1 MKQRITLVILIAV
14 LVALPLVPGTPE
26 FWITQLNYIGLASL
40 VSLGLVLLTGVGGL
54 TSFGQAAF
62 VGIGAYATAV
72 YTTRYGGSP
81 WVGLLIGLALTGG
94 LALFIGAITLRLS
107 GHYLPLGTIAWGIAL
122 YFLFGNI
129 EWLGKYDG
137 ISGIEPLDFLGVSL
151 ASGRR
156 MFYMIWGLLLLAVL
170 ATSNLLDSRPGRAIR
185 ALKSGAA
192 MAESFGVHT
201 AGYKVII
208 FVYAAL
214 LASVSGWLFAHMQR
228 AVSPNPFG
236 LLQGISYLFMAVVG
250 GAGYVWGALMGSAVI
265 LTLRDQIQNLAPRL
279 LHTDAN
285 VELIVFGVLLVVM
298 LQYAQDGL
306 WPIVSSV
313 WSRLVGSPSASRRA
327 APPTAPRLPSRA
339 RPEAGQPILG
349 VDGIRKEFGGLVAV
363 NDLSFALRAG
373 EIVGLIGPNGA
384 GKSTT
389 FNLIT
394 GVTPLTAGAVTF
406 MGERIDGQLA
416 RKIAGR
422 GVSRT
427 FQHVQLLAGK
437 SVLENVAL
445 GAHLRTRVG
454 VAQGCLR
461 LDRAREAQILYEAS
475 VQCQRVGLGDSLHEL
490 AGNLPLGQQ
499 RILEIARA
507 LASDPLLLLLDE
519 PAAGLRYKEKQDL
532 ARVLGQLRDEGL
544 GILLVEHDMDF
555 VMRLTNHL
563 VVMDF
568 GAKLAEG
575 PPADIQRNA
584 AVLEAYLGGLDDSD
598 PLAAASVSTAT
609 QGGAAMTGVASDLAR
624 PQEGLAQS
632 GTLLEIDNF
641 AVRYGLVEALAHT
654 RLEVR
659 AGSIVT
665 VIGANGAGKSTMLNG
680 IMGALPGIGHASGI
694 VRYEGVDVQRWEVE
708 RRVSAGMSLVPEKR
722 ELFASMTVRDNLLLG
737 GFRRYR
743 ARERHWMESLDEVY
757 TLFPRLKEREQQLA
771 GTLSGGE
778 RQMLAVGRALM
789 SKPRL
794 LMLDEPSL
802 GLAPRIVREIFEVIG
817 RLRDSGVSI
826 LLVEQNARAALQIAD
841 YGYVL
846 ETGSVAL
853 EGPAHELAGDPRVI
867 ESYLGL
873 GRA

>member
-1 MKQRITLVILIAV
+1 MKQRITLAVLITV
-14 LVALPLVPGTPE
+14 LVALPLAPATPE

-81 WVGLLIGLALTGG
+81 WVGLLIGLAMTGS

-192 MAESFGVHT
+192 MAESFGVNT

-214 LASVSGWLFAHMQR
+214 LASLSGWLFAHMQR

-265 LTLRDQIQNLAPRL
+265 LTVRDQIQNLAPRL

-285 VELIVFGVLLVVM
+285 VELIVFGVLLVGM

-313 WSRLVGSPSASRRA
+313 WARLVGAPSASRRA
-327 APPTAPRLPSRA
+327 APPIAPRLPSRA
-339 RPEAGQPILG
+339 RPQAGQPILG
-349 VDGIRKEFGGLVAV
+349 VDAIRKEFGGLVAV

-406 MGERIDGQLA
+406 MGERVDGQLA
-416 RKIAGR
+416 RQIASR

-427 FQHVQLLAGK
+427 FQHVQLLSGM

-461 LDRAREAQILYEAS
+461 LDRAHEARILHEAS
-475 VQCQRVGLGDSLHEL
+475 VQLQRVGLGDSLYEL
-490 AGNLPLGQQ
+490 AGNLALGQQ

-507 LASDPLLLLLDE
+507 LASDPVLLLLDE
-519 PAAGLRYKEKQDL
+519 PAAGLRYMEKQNL

-584 AVLEAYLGGLDDSD
+584 AVLEAYLGGLDDSG
-598 PLAAASVSTAT
+598 PQAAASVSTVT
-609 QGGAAMTGVASDLAR
+609 QG
-624 PQEGLAQS
+624 
-632 GTLLEIDNF
+632 
-641 AVRYGLVEALAHT
+641 
-654 RLEVR
+654 
-659 AGSIVT
+659 
-665 VIGANGAGKSTMLNG
+665 
-680 IMGALPGIGHASGI
+680 
-694 VRYEGVDVQRWEVE
+694 
-708 RRVSAGMSLVPEKR
+708 
-722 ELFASMTVRDNLLLG
+722 
-737 GFRRYR
+737 
-743 ARERHWMESLDEVY
+743 
-757 TLFPRLKEREQQLA
+757 EQ
-771 GTLSGGE
+771 
-778 RQMLAVGRALM
+778 
-789 SKPRL
+789 P
-794 LMLDEPSL
+794 
-802 GLAPRIVREIFEVIG
+802 
-817 RLRDSGVSI
+817 
-826 LLVEQNARAALQIAD
+826 
-841 YGYVL
+841 
-846 ETGSVAL
+846 
-853 EGPAHELAGDPRVI
+853 
-867 ESYLGL
+867 
-873 GRA
+873 